1 MNLNDYFDPVSLEKP
16 EFSHLRAEET
26 FSRYIDIHTPDTP
39 IKNIEEYQLAI
50 FGVKEDRNAFISG
63 SASAPDKV
71 REKLYLLSSGPD
83 RLKIIDLGNLKITEN
98 VNDSYF
104 ALRDVFTELRRNS
117 VTAII
122 IGGSQDLGI
131 ALAKSYEEDEG
142 FKNFTSI
149 DPRID
154 FNGETKNFN
163 SANYLSEFLKLKNHS
178 MLSISNIGHQQYFV
192 SLKQFDSYENKGHS
206 SLRLGIVRTNMKIAE
221 PILRDSDILSID
233 INAVQ
238 QSDAPAGSN
247 PSPNGFSG
255 QELCRLTR
263 YAGTAEKTK
272 AVLISEI
279 IPASDLNN
287 QTTHLAAQSLWYFIE
302 GYSIRRDEDPV
313 SGNTKKFIVSTS
325 AAEQNMI
332 FYKSND
338 TDRWWMEVPVKNPLT
353 GVNYIIACGYEDYQ
367 QACTNEIPDR
377 WWKLMRRFS

>member
-1 MNLNDYFDPVSLEKP
+1 
-16 EFSHLRAEET
+16 
-26 FSRYIDIHTPDTP
+26 
-39 IKNIEEYQLAI
+39 
-50 FGVKEDRNAFISG
+50 
-63 SASAPDKV
+63 
-71 REKLYLLSSGPD
+71 
-83 RLKIIDLGNLKITEN
+83 
-98 VNDSYF
+98 
-104 ALRDVFTELRRNS
+104 